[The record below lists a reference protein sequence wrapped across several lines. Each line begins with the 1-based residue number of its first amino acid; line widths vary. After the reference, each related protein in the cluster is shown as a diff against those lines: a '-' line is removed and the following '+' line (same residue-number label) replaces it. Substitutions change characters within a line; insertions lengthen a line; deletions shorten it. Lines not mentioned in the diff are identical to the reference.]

1 MVKPLKILS
10 IFSGFFVW
18 GTEWGTKYNSLSI
31 CSS

>member
-18 GTEWGTKYNSLSI
+18 GTKWGTNNNPIALI
-31 CSS
+31 